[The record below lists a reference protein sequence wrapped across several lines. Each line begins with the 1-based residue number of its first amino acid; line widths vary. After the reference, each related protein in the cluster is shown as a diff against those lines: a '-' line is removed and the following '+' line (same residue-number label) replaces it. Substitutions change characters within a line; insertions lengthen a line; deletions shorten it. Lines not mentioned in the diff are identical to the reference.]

1 MLVKINFICV
11 QPFEFQAAF
20 NAPVG
25 MQHSSPLTPSPNS
38 LPPQTLSPSS
48 ALCLP
53 HSLMKTKLNSRS
65 PIVPISNLRPRS
77 LRNQLCNFP
86 HPLSSALP
94 PSLGRAHKI
103 AYQKFTRFALPNMLM
118 TLLCCSHMTLL
129 LLASFLWSTCCHLAT
144 CTEFLGASCTHPG
157 PGPGLRMPVASFIHA
172 ITDAL
177 TDLLTG

>member
-25 MQHSSPLTPSPNS
+25 MQHSSRLTPFPNR
-38 LPPQTLSPSS
+38 LPPPLSLSPSS

-65 PIVPISNLRPRS
+65 PIVPISNLRPKS
-77 LRNQLCNFP
+77 LRNQLCNFTR
-86 HPLSSALP
+86 P
-94 PSLGRAHKI
+94 PPPLGRAHKI

-118 TLLCCSHMTLL
+118 TLLCCCHMTLL
-129 LLASFLWSTCCHLAT
+129 LSTSFLWSTCCRLAT

>member
-25 MQHSSPLTPSPNS
+25 MQHSSLLTPFPNR
-38 LPPQTLSPSS
+38 LPPPLSLSPSS

-65 PIVPISNLRPRS
+65 PIVPISNLRPKS
-77 LRNQLCNFP
+77 LRNQLCNFNR
-86 HPLSSALP
+86 P
-94 PSLGRAHKI
+94 PPPLGRAHKI
-103 AYQKFTRFALPNMLM
+103 SYQKFTRFALPNMLM
-118 TLLCCSHMTLL
+118 TLLCCCHMTLL
-129 LLASFLWSTCCHLAT
+129 LSTSFLWSCRLAT
-144 CTEFLGASCTHPG
+144 CTEFLGASCTYPG
-157 PGPGLRMPVASFIHA
+157 PGPGRRMPVASFIHA